1 MFFFSFFDLSSYTY
15 FSSMYS
21 SVTVMRTWS
30 SSLPSSFLF
39 ACAAVII
46 FIPVVVVSL
55 ATHQMQTRAQSQYY
69 FTLRPSLTTLWP
81 RIRIED
87 RRSGVS

>member
-1 MFFFSFFDLSSYTY
+1 MFFFFFDLSSSYTY

-46 FIPVVVVSL
+46 FIPVVVSL